1 MALVPIDP
9 NNGLYIFDNDA
20 IAPRY
25 PLYNSEEI
33 INQLHANWP
42 SHNLTESNNLVFD
55 IPGIAVQHVDAIFC
69 TNERHMLFAPQ
80 FLRVN
85 ENGNGYDWVNNLSDH
100 VFFKKFNLSLTMKGP
115 SSDWYQYMSED
126 NAPDL
131 HIWMV
136 MMKELNCL
144 LNVRATLVAVDS
156 AHYLRTL
163 PEMKLL
169 GHARIL
175 TQKVFHP
182 RDIVEL
188 ELKDFILPAD
198 QYIVLLLDFNWNSH
212 VLAYYEQFSYP
223 EYYSSY
229 VRKIFVNYNYFA
241 NASILHSADME
252 TLEETN

>member
-85 ENGNGYDWVNNLSDH
+85 ENGNGYDWVNNLSDQCIFQCLPVKNVNAH
-100 VFFKKFNLSLTMKGP
+100 GCQIAPGLCRLFLKILDPAVLIRNDDTKPTGLLHGNRHHRNGNLRPVGLVEVQHHLIVHLV
-115 SSDWYQYMSED
+115 D
-126 NAPDL
+126 
-131 HIWMV
+131 MV
-136 MMKELNCL
+136 
-144 LNVRATLVAVDS
+144 S
-156 AHYLRTL
+156 
-163 PEMKLL
+163 
-169 GHARIL
+169 
-175 TQKVFHP
+175 
-182 RDIVEL
+182 
-188 ELKDFILPAD
+188 
-198 QYIVLLLDFNWNSH
+198 
-212 VLAYYEQFSYP
+212 
-223 EYYSSY
+223 
-229 VRKIFVNYNYFA
+229 
-241 NASILHSADME
+241 
-252 TLEETN
+252 